1 MMHTL
6 ATPALTTPAM
16 LFGAALVVLPI
27 AAHLLNRKARQRIV
41 FPSVALLSS
50 VSASQ
55 SSFFKLR
62 RWVLLLLRCAAVLL
76 AVLAFARPVWIGG
89 SGDTF
94 ADVTS
99 SEQTSGGAV
108 VIVLDVSAST
118 QQVTRGGQTAA
129 AQLRGHAVRELGQL
143 RAGTDAANVVLADA
157 APSPVFETM
166 TRNLA
171 ALRQAVESIEPTDH
185 HADLAGAITLAGEL
199 LRHHDGP
206 ASSKQLLVLTDGQRS
221 NWDTLGDID
230 LPADVELIVQTLG
243 EDENTATP
251 ESSPTETSGSN
262 TALNSPEARPT
273 VPGLGTPAEL
283 SVEVARFAD
292 TPTRVRIDLFVD
304 GREVESQWVR
314 LGANERQ
321 RVGFTHRFDTPGQ
334 HRVQF
339 KLDADDALA
348 LDNTASH
355 VVTCAGRRPVVIV
368 GDANPDRPGSAGYYV
383 TRALAPHNNQRD
395 RFRVT
400 HLAATAVRGTALRH
414 AALVVVG
421 DVDGLDRVAEATL
434 LDYVQNGGACLVF
447 AGSRPARSAA
457 LLPWQLISRFGS
469 ARITDGDWPAAE
481 LSGFEVEAQDAL
493 ARAAVGRAWRVASI
507 QPDARVLLTYPSG
520 QPALSSRPLGRGQ
533 VVAATFSPAH
543 DAGDLGKYGVF
554 VVLMQSLAEQLT
566 TASDAVGQSLAGR
579 PLQITASADVDP
591 QGSASRIETP
601 AGETAHGVVFALDA
615 DRPVATLPVAEHSGF
630 YTWRQGPAALGQA
643 AANVDPRESDLRVM
657 PGDALAAALNQRGA
671 TQATAAVSRRGEAAF
686 TFGGTP
692 LWGWM
697 LLAALG
703 LLCVEMGVLGGWRR

>member
-1 MMHTL
+1 MHTL
-6 ATPALTTPAM
+6 AAPALTTPAM

-27 AAHLLNRKARQRIV
+27 AAHLLNRKARQRVV

-62 RWVLLLLRCAAVLL
+62 RWVLLLLRCTAVFL

-89 SGDTF
+89 SGDT
-94 ADVTS
+94 ARTAGG
-99 SEQTSGGAV
+99 SESGGGAAV

-118 QQVTRGGQTAA
+118 QQVTSGGQTAA
-129 AQLRGHAVRELGQL
+129 AQLRSHAVRELGQL
-143 RAGTDAANVVLADA
+143 RAGADAANVVLADA
-157 APSPVFETM
+157 TPSPVFETM

-171 ALRQAVESIEPTDH
+171 ALRQAVENVEPTDH
-185 HADLAGAITLAGEL
+185 RADLAGAITLAGEL
-199 LRHHDGP
+199 LRSHDGP

-221 NWDTLGDID
+221 NWDTLDD
-230 LPADVELIVQTLG
+230 VELPAGVELIVQTLG
-243 EDENTATP
+243 DTP
-251 ESSPTETSGSN
+251 DKNQSISN

-273 VPGLGTPAEL
+273 MPGLRTPAEL
-283 SVEVARFAD
+283 SVEVVRFAD
-292 TPTRVRIDLFVD
+292 APARVRIDLFVD

-314 LGANERQ
+314 LGANQRQ
-321 RVGFTHRFDTPGQ
+321 RVGFTHRFETPGQ

-339 KLDADDALA
+339 KLDADDALS

-383 TRALAPHNNQRD
+383 TRALAPRNNERD

-400 HLAATAVRGTALRH
+400 HLAATAVRGTALRQ
-414 AALVVVG
+414 ASLVVVG

-434 LDYVQNGGACLVF
+434 LDYIQNGGACLVF
-447 AGSRPARSAA
+447 AGARPARSET
-457 LLPWQLISRFGS
+457 LLPWRLVNRFGS

-481 LSGFEVEAQDAL
+481 LSGFELEAQDAL

-533 VVAATFSPAH
+533 VVAATFSPAN

-554 VVLMQSLAEQLT
+554 VVLIQSLAEQLT
-566 TASDAVGQSLAGR
+566 TASDAVGQSFAGR
-579 PLQITASADVDP
+579 PLQITASSDIDP

-601 AGETAHGVVFALDA
+601 AGETANGVVFALDA
-615 DRPVATLPVAEHSGF
+615 DRPVATLPVAEQSGF

-657 PGDALAAALNQRGA
+657 PGEALAAALNQHGA
-671 TQATAAVSRRGEAAF
+671 TEATTATARRGEAAF

-697 LLAALG
+697 LMAALG